1 MTLDQEQQSEVT
13 TSNTNTSMQT
23 GTMDQQQDTTIGV
36 ACTLEAERPESPTDS
51 DNSSVSSCSSDESEE
66 YPSTYVYGMWLR
78 TIVEEDEEEEE
89 EDEDEDEEEEEGE
102 EQKEEEWP
110 LPNLTQAEHNN
121 TDNISQ
127 NQERDQTLHAL
138 TRATLS
144 PRSSPK
150 YSPFP
155 SILPTPT
162 TSQESFI
169 SAPFK
174 ITDSR
179 FRARA
184 PDGPL
189 NSHPLSAA
197 ERRECLGHA
206 NRHQAVRKG
215 EWTKNHSICPRV
227 EMETPLELPKYTC
240 DKGEGW
246 QPMDLLEFCGKAPT
260 KKG

>member
-13 TSNTNTSMQT
+13 TSNTNTSTQT
-23 GTMDQQQDTTIGV
+23 ATMDQQQDTTIGL
-36 ACTLEAERPESPTDS
+36 ACTLEAEKPESPTDS

-89 EDEDEDEEEEEGE
+89 EDEDEDEEEEEE

-162 TSQESFI
+162 TSQKSFI

-184 PDGPL
+184 PNGPL

-227 EMETPLELPKYTC
+227 EMEAPLELPKYTC
-240 DKGEGW
+240 DKGDGW
-246 QPMDLLEFCGKAPT
+246 QPIDLLEFCGKAPM